1 MTCSSNLSYVSGQSA
16 SVRVVDGTTTII
28 LRCSS
33 SIPRRFQYLH
43 GKNTSS
49 SVSLSCLWSTM

>member
-49 SVSLSCLWSTM
+49 SVSLSCL